1 MREVYQN
8 STQETLARLRDLR
21 DRLHTQWLMLCNS
34 NLPNEQIRPLRLA
47 LETAEREAAHLIET
61 CMGKAE

>member
-1 MREVYQN
+1 MREVYQT
-8 STQETLARLRDLR
+8 STEETLGRLRDLR
-21 DRLHTQWLMLCNS
+21 DRLHTQWLILCKS

-47 LETAEREAAHLIET
+47 LEAAEREAAHLIET